1 MAKKFLT
8 ISLILWAA
16 SLWANPYTV
25 VIDAGHGGKDA
36 GAVGRS
42 GLMEKNLN
50 LDVSLRLASKIRTQ
64 YPEVRVLLTRSSDEF
79 ISLQGRA
86 DFVNKNDADLF
97 ICVHTNAAD
106 SRSAHGT
113 EVFILGTD
121 KMEQNLDVAMRENAV
136 IKLEADYKTAY
147 QGFDPN
153 SIESYIMFELMQ
165 NQYMDKSLQF
175 ASLVQNEFTNTLHR
189 EDRGVRQAAFWVLL
203 KSACPSVLVEMGF
216 ISNSDEEKYLASDQG
231 KREITNALFYAFC
244 NYYKPG
250 EHVAEPVTEPVVED
264 QHTPVATPEHSEDV
278 PAVSVPQTPQEPAAP
293 KTPQPAAPAVSAPQT
308 PQPPTPQQ
316 PATDNQQPVWRV
328 QIFVSRT
335 ILPANDHNFKGMTN
349 YTYRKAGDLYK
360 YMVGEFAT
368 REEAVAYKEQI
379 KDKFP
384 DCFITKTTD

>member
-8 ISLILWAA
+8 LALITLSA
-16 SLWANPYTV
+16 SLVAAPFTV

-64 YPEVRVLLTRSSDEF
+64 YPEVQVLLTRSSDEF

-86 DFVNKNDADLF
+86 DFVNKNNADLF

-106 SRSAHGT
+106 SRSARGT

-136 IKLEADYKTAY
+136 IKLEADYQTAY

-175 ASLVQNEFTNTLHR
+175 ASMVQNEFTNTLHR

-250 EHVAEPVTEPVVED
+250 EKIAQPIEEKPVQVPVAPVV
-264 QHTPVATPEHSEDV
+264 QPANSEQIIQ
-278 PAVSVPQTPQEPAAP
+278 PAQEPQVKPAQEPQNTVASAP
-293 KTPQPAAPAVSAPQT
+293 KT
-308 PQPPTPQQ
+308 
-316 PATDNQQPVWRV
+316 VWRV

-335 ILPANDHNFKGMTN
+335 VLPAKDHNFKGLTN

-360 YMVGEFAT
+360 YMAGEFAT
-368 REEAVAYKEQI
+368 REEAAAYKEQI

>member
-1 MAKKFLT
+1 MHANCIIMAKKFLT
-8 ISLILWAA
+8 ISLILLAT
-16 SLWANPYTV
+16 SLWANPFTV

-36 GAVGRS
+36 GAIGRS
-42 GLMEKNLN
+42 GLTEKNLN

-121 KMEQNLDVAMRENAV
+121 KMEQSLDVAMRENAV

-153 SIESYIMFELMQ
+153 SVESYIMFELMQ

-216 ISNSDEEKYLASDQG
+216 ISNADEEKYLASDQG
-231 KREITNALFYAFC
+231 KREITNALFQAFC
-244 NYYKPG
+244 HYYKPD
-250 EHVAEPVTEPVVED
+250 EKVVEPVVED
-264 QHTPVATPEHSEDV
+264 VLPTVATPKHSEDV
-278 PAVSVPQTPQEPAAP
+278 PAASVPQTPQ
-293 KTPQPAAPAVSAPQT
+293 
-308 PQPPTPQQ
+308 
-316 PATDNQQPVWRV
+316 PATCHLTPDTCHLTPVWRV

-335 ILPANDHNFKGMTN
+335 ILPANDHNFKGIKD
-349 YTYRKAGDLYK
+349 YTYRKVGDLYK
-360 YMVGEFAT
+360 YMTGEFAT
-368 REEAVAYKEQI
+368 REEAAAYKEQI